1 MYIQRE
7 KEMAKRTAKFYAK
20 NEYELMKELGL
31 KATKNSGARWIEK
44 EDGQNEHVIAQLKS
58 TDKNSISLKLLDLEK
73 LRKNAYISKKLPL
86 FIIQFLKSDDRYIIC
101 KYEDL
106 PEIAKYIETGEYKND
121 NEIIDIV
128 EETKPTII
136 KKIKNSKKAREAF
149 WKEKEKQW
157 KK

>member
-31 KATKNSGARWIEK
+31 KATKNSGAGWIEK

-73 LRKNAYISKKLPL
+73 LNLTKIFEDKRQIFDNAKRIN
-86 FIIQFLKSDDRYIIC
+86 
-101 KYEDL
+101 
-106 PEIAKYIETGEYKND
+106 TGGA
-121 NEIIDIV
+121 
-128 EETKPTII
+128 P
-136 KKIKNSKKAREAF
+136 KI
-149 WKEKEKQW
+149 WKMM
-157 KK
+157 